1 MKMRYEKPVVEKQ
14 EFATVD
20 VITTSPAGSEQ
31 TTIPNVDG
39 GDD

>member
-1 MKMRYEKPVVEKQ
+1 MRYEKPVVENQ
-14 EFATVD
+14 EFAAVD
-20 VITTSPAGSEQ
+20 VITTSPAGEQ